1 MLGVDEDA
9 GASSD
14 GKDKFVFCPLLNE
27 SRCEFST
34 SQTAFAAT
42 VYNPTSFRREIPV
55 AIPVSLAASR
65 PWRVVGP
72 NGRRLD
78 ADTIVGEAD
87 GHANVVF
94 VASVEPLGL
103 SSYLIST
110 GKAGE
115 EVGTLR
121 KSGEQQGGAG
131 AREISNGEISP
142 SFAPSGLAES
152 ITFADSNSGPTH
164 SRERQVCPLAPSIC
178 TPRLLECAYGRTRG
192 LGAEITI

>member
-1 MLGVDEDA
+1 MIRITARAWSSWMARQEEGLCLGCRPISKRSQPPGVPEMSLHSLPDRIANYGTPLSPSNRTRTA
-9 GASSD
+9 GDLTPTRSS
-14 GKDKFVFCPLLNE
+14 VRL
-27 SRCEFST
+27 
-34 SQTAFAAT
+34 T
-42 VYNPTSFRREIPV
+42 VTPTWCSW
-55 AIPVSLAASR
+55 L
-65 PWRVVGP
+65 
-72 NGRRLD
+72 
-78 ADTIVGEAD
+78 
-87 GHANVVF
+87 
-94 VASVEPLGL
+94 SVEPLGL

-164 SRERQVCPLAPSIC
+164 SPRASSVSISSLHLHPASSGVCIW
-178 TPRLLECAYGRTRG
+178 TYTRPG
-192 LGAEITI
+192 G

>member
-1 MLGVDEDA
+1 MSLHSLPDRIANYGTPLSPSNRTRTA
-9 GASSD
+9 GDLTPTRSS
-14 GKDKFVFCPLLNE
+14 VRL
-27 SRCEFST
+27 
-34 SQTAFAAT
+34 T
-42 VYNPTSFRREIPV
+42 VTPTWCSW
-55 AIPVSLAASR
+55 L
-65 PWRVVGP
+65 
-72 NGRRLD
+72 
-78 ADTIVGEAD
+78 
-87 GHANVVF
+87 
-94 VASVEPLGL
+94 SVEPLGL